1 MNTKHLLLAA
11 TAAVFVTLN
20 FTSCKEDEFD
30 LSFENCVAKVSPIS
44 IKWEKTAFEYIDIDN
59 IDTINVKRVRIYG
72 ASAILK
78 NGMNDVKG
86 STLTYIGTSKNNL
99 KPLSDYIYD
108 RIELQPFATYYIEST
123 PYIVH
128 KGDTVYGEKKELKF
142 YSIPKHELVL
152 TADYGD
158 GEIAA
163 NIHWKLKYY
172 YESEDKVEYVG
183 EWMTATIR
191 HNYYDYDGIPTAVN
205 VNLITSYDTTYNKGA
220 LDFPVDVDS
229 CYIKQGGT
237 RENPD
242 YPAYIC
248 RYWKD
253 GKTIMYYDPV
263 IYDFRFNIKIPLGEE
278 EFSVKDTIRSILMDK
293 SNCTCDW
300 DFNIYRIAKIGNK
313 VWTID
318 DYRGSTRSSSTGKP
332 ILHGEVIDFYGYD
345 EYLYNPMYQG
355 YGDSKYIKGY
365 HEANEEDWKDL
376 MAYFGIN
383 LNADTLK
390 FLADKDN
397 IFLKLEKADTSLS
410 HYFTNNGSVQEL
422 FSVYGW
428 TDTTGNL
435 TETYQGV
442 FNAIP
447 KGNKDNSHY
456 GQGKYAFFRFN
467 SIICY
472 IISKDYG
479 GIARGY
485 SWHEYG
491 SIRFVKD

>member
-1 MNTKHLLLAA
+1 
-11 TAAVFVTLN
+11 
-20 FTSCKEDEFD
+20 
-30 LSFENCVAKVSPIS
+30 
-44 IKWEKTAFEYIDIDN
+44 
-59 IDTINVKRVRIYG
+59 
-72 ASAILK
+72 
-78 NGMNDVKG
+78 
-86 STLTYIGTSKNNL
+86 
-99 KPLSDYIYD
+99 
-108 RIELQPFATYYIEST
+108 
-123 PYIVH
+123 
-128 KGDTVYGEKKELKF
+128 
-142 YSIPKHELVL
+142 
-152 TADYGD
+152 
-158 GEIAA
+158 
-163 NIHWKLKYY
+163 
-172 YESEDKVEYVG
+172 
-183 EWMTATIR
+183 
-191 HNYYDYDGIPTAVN
+191 
-205 VNLITSYDTTYNKGA
+205 
-220 LDFPVDVDS
+220 
-229 CYIKQGGT
+229 
-237 RENPD
+237 
-242 YPAYIC
+242 
-248 RYWKD
+248 
-253 GKTIMYYDPV
+253 MYYAPV

-376 MAYFGIN
+376 MAYLGIN

-390 FLADKDN
+390 FSADDN

-422 FSVYGW
+422 FSAYGW
-428 TDTTGNL
+428 TDSSGNL

>member
-1 MNTKHLLLAA
+1 MNTKHLLLAT

-30 LSFENCVAKVSPIS
+30 LSFENCVEKVSPIS
-44 IKWEKTAFEYIDIDN
+44 ISDG
-59 IDTINVKRVRIYG
+59 DTIRSKTIGFQG
-72 ASAILK
+72 ASAIIKDGLWMVRR
-78 NGMNDVKG
+78 N
-86 STLTYIGTSKNNL
+86 SLTYIGLSKDKMKL
-99 KPLSDYIYD
+99 FSGKKID
-108 RIELQPFATYYIEST
+108 LQPFVTYYIEST
-123 PYIVH
+123 PFIVH
-128 KGDTVYGEKKELKF
+128 DNDTVFGEKQEIKF

-158 GEIAA
+158 GDIAA
-163 NIHWKLKYY
+163 NIHWKLRYY
-172 YESEDKVEYVG
+172 YEEEDKYVRPDPNAYK
-183 EWMTATIR
+183 ELQHT
-191 HNYYDYDGIPTAVN
+191 YYDYDGTPSAVN
-205 VNLITSYDTTYNKGA
+205 VSLITSYDTTYSKDA

-237 RENPD
+237 YGKPD
-242 YPAYIC
+242 YPAYIY

-263 IYDFRFNIKIPLGEE
+263 IYDFCFNIKIPLGEE

-390 FLADKDN
+390 FSADDN

-422 FSVYGW
+422 FSAYGW
-428 TDTTGNL
+428 TDSSGNL